1 MLSNFFMFD
10 FIAYALGVIKN
21 HWYKID
27 IELIR
32 VQYPKCAS
40 QVVLVIK
47 NSPANAG
54 DKRHGFDPS
63 VRKSP
68 WRSQKQSIL
77 VFLSGESYGQRLLV
91 GYSPWGLQRV
101 RHDWSDV
108 ACTYTHTQSIWRK
121 HTIQKQKTKTSNL
134 KQAMDLHR
142 LPRWLRWSR
151 ICLQSRRN
159 GFDPLVRMIPSRRE
173 WLPIPV
179 FLWSGEFQGQRS
191 LASWSPWGH
200 KELDITGLLTLSLH
214 FKMDLNGHFSKE
226 DIWKAKRYMK
236 KCSSLVAI
244 RENAMAPDSSTIAG
258 KSHGWQSLE
267 GFSPWGR

>member
-108 ACTYTHTQSIWRK
+108 ACTDTWPVRTRRPPLSPPTCHQSMNPEEKQVVPPNQCCSRK
-121 HTIQKQKTKTSNL
+121 QLAHGRTVRPHAVINRGHVLGVQRVINRGHVLGVQRVCEPPQSCL
-134 KQAMDLHR
+134 GWPRHGR
-142 LPRWLRWSR
+142 LTATLT
-151 ICLQSRRN
+151 
-159 GFDPLVRMIPSRRE
+159 G
-173 WLPIPV
+173 
-179 FLWSGEFQGQRS
+179 
-191 LASWSPWGH
+191 AGH
-200 KELDITGLLTLSLH
+200 KCHKPLGVTPRNSSPPPRKEL
-214 FKMDLNGHFSKE
+214 
-226 DIWKAKRYMK
+226 
-236 KCSSLVAI
+236 
-244 RENAMAPDSSTIAG
+244 REQVQ
-258 KSHGWQSLE
+258 K
-267 GFSPWGR
+267 